1 MEINGVKLPTRKEFD
16 AASRTFRNM
25 FNDGP
30 SLGSPRCYVEYVD
43 RKLNCCWGSIDEGA
57 KLFSDE
63 DFEPGVDTV
72 VLTSAFLYSKVF
84 PSPTATIRE
93 VRRALAEGL
102 SHFSFDSKEKII
114 GYYIDAYSKKRKRRN
129 NAEN

>member
-1 MEINGVKLPTRKEFD
+1 MKINGVKMPTRKEFD
-16 AASRTFRNM
+16 AAARTIRKM

-30 SLGSPRCYVEYVD
+30 SLDSPQCYVEYVD
-43 RKLNCCWGSIDEGA
+43 GKLNCRWGGTNEGA

-93 VRRALAEGL
+93 VRHALAEGL
-102 SHFSFDSKEKII
+102 SHFSFDSKEEII
-114 GYYIDAYSKKRKRRN
+114 GYYTDTYSKKKKGKKQC
-129 NAEN
+129 